1 MGSEPSSQ
9 QAIEIPR
16 IAWKIIENLKAGL
29 TPSQV
34 YSIRG
39 HEVELDEIIELVRD
53 LSELGFVQ
61 SLDGNEMETIVSRAP
76 LPLWLVK
83 SCYLL
88 TSTPAFTLY
97 FMTICISIFLI
108 AQNGISSP
116 SWRDLIVN
124 DDLFGLN
131 ILVGTVIVLA
141 ILGLH
146 ELAHFATAV
155 RFGLIPRFTLGTRL
169 FDLVVQTDVSGV
181 WILSKWKAAAVLLS
195 GIFVESVLILI
206 ALATQPYLGALNFPS
221 FVSKFIV
228 VYCPISIVW
237 QFRLYMR
244 TDIYFLFVSVFDLS
258 DAQRTVVRRIQVAV
272 FGRQNSLGEEY
283 GFLENLYALTLV
295 IGTLFTLTAAVFVGF
310 PAMISIFSVGVK
322 NFSSGDVVLILDSL
336 IGLVVEGGLIFLFL
350 RTFVRDKYNP
360 AVLRLRK
367 FGFLGFLR
375 EPFGE

>member
-61 SLDGNEMETIVSRAP
+61 SLDGNEIETIVSRAP

-146 ELAHFATAV
+146 ELAHFHC
-155 RFGLIPRFTLGTRL
+155 G
-169 FDLVVQTDVSGV
+169 
-181 WILSKWKAAAVLLS
+181 
-195 GIFVESVLILI
+195 
-206 ALATQPYLGALNFPS
+206 
-221 FVSKFIV
+221 
-228 VYCPISIVW
+228 
-237 QFRLYMR
+237 
-244 TDIYFLFVSVFDLS
+244 
-258 DAQRTVVRRIQVAV
+258 
-272 FGRQNSLGEEY
+272 
-283 GFLENLYALTLV
+283 
-295 IGTLFTLTAAVFVGF
+295 
-310 PAMISIFSVGVK
+310 
-322 NFSSGDVVLILDSL
+322 
-336 IGLVVEGGLIFLFL
+336 
-350 RTFVRDKYNP
+350 
-360 AVLRLRK
+360 
-367 FGFLGFLR
+367 
-375 EPFGE
+375 